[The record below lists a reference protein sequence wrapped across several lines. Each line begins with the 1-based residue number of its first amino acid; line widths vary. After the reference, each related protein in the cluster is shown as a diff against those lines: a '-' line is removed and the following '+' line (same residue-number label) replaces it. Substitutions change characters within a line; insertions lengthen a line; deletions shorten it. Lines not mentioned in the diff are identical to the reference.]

1 MSKSSAQQQKQQQ
14 PSAPHQNQYRDSQA
28 PSWPHQGGSGNQ
40 DMFADFG
47 SSLAGDGFTQ
57 QFFQR
62 DSLYTGQQ
70 QSQQQQQHQQQ
81 QFHAQQYSTRD
92 AERVSSRLVHELDT
106 WTSTTNDDSDD
117 PFSFT
122 RRHFTQ
128 QDQQIPQQNQRS
140 QSGQSHNNYDC
151 QNRAQSPPPAYSA
164 VHSDATLQQQSG
176 QSS

>member
-14 PSAPHQNQYRDSQA
+14 PPAPHQNQYRDSQA
-28 PSWPHQGGSGNQ
+28 PSWQHQGGRGNQ
-40 DMFADFG
+40 DMFSDFG

-62 DSLYTGQQ
+62 DALHTGQR
-70 QSQQQQQHQQQ
+70 QSQQQQQ
-81 QFHAQQYSTRD
+81 QFHARQYSTRD

-122 RRHFTQ
+122 RRHSTQ
-128 QDQQIPQQNQRS
+128 QDQQISQQNQRS
-140 QSGQSHNNYDC
+140 YSAQSHNNYDS

-164 VHSDATLQQQSG
+164 VHSSATVQQQSR